1 MRFPPWL
8 ASLLHYLA
16 APGVVVVLM
25 PWLLTGWEPGS
36 PDWPLALRWFGAAL
50 AVAGLAVVTAEF
62 VRFVREGGGSPAPV
76 APTER
81 LVTGGLYRHVRNPMY
96 VGVVAAIVGQGLLLS
111 SPIVLGYAVIVFLTV
126 ATFVQ
131 VYEEPTLSSTFGA
144 EYTAYCRQVPRWIP
158 RLTVA
163 QR

>member
-1 MRFPPWL
+1 L
-8 ASLLHYLA
+8 ASFLHYLA

-36 PDWPLALRWFGAAL
+36 PGWPVALRWFGAAF
-50 AVAGLAVVTAEF
+50 VVGGVGVVTAEF
-62 VRFVREGGGSPAPV
+62 VRFVREGGGSPAPI

-81 LVTGGLYRHVRNPMY
+81 LVTGGLYRYVRNPMY
-96 VGVVAAIVGQGLLLS
+96 VGVVSAIVGQGVVLS
-111 SPIVLGYAVIVFLTV
+111 SPIVLGYAGIVFLTV

-131 VYEEPTLSSTFGA
+131 VYEEPTLSSTYGA
-144 EYTAYCRQVPRWIP
+144 EYSAYCRRVPRWIP
-158 RLTVA
+158 RLTPI